1 MFPGTLENIFNAIE
15 ERSIK
20 PKRGIFF
27 DCQIFDAYQFIS
39 ELIRSAEKSITMID
53 NYIDDTGLTY
63 RTKREDWVSGLR

>member
-1 MFPGTLENIFNAIE
+1 VFPGTLENIFNAIE

-27 DCQIFDAYQFIS
+27 DGQIFDAYQFIS